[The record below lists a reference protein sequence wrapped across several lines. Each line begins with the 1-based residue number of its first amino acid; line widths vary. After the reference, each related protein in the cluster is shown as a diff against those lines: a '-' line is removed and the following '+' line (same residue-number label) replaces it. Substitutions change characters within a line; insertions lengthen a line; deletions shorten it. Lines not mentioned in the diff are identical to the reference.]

1 MFSRLKNLFVGGS
14 QAAAVAHDGDRQARY
29 EAEPAPSEDAAVPY
43 TGGSS
48 AQPRHVLCIL
58 GGDRDLQ
65 PLRAAANAAIAEF
78 ATGFSVDETYSQAE
92 PDQHMSRSFSVCWDR
107 VEPNAW
113 TTADEEAVS
122 AHQSVLYVV
131 GPRMTR
137 DDAVAVS
144 IGALFLIDR
153 LVKAGAVAVKGESAG
168 TAHGLHRWR
177 ELIRMGA
184 AAMERDHALAQS
196 RVCRWA
202 FAKRP
207 LSSGDHLESVG
218 FHLAG
223 LPDVHVP
230 TSRGSERE
238 IVALMDQVADQIAEQ
253 GIDAALRAYDASLI
267 DDRSYEED
275 DFKFNP
281 YGIVK
286 LRS

>member
-1 MFSRLKNLFVGGS
+1 VS
-14 QAAAVAHDGDRQARY
+14 
-29 EAEPAPSEDAAVPY
+29 EPTSSDDAAVPY
-43 TGGSS
+43 TGRSS
-48 AQPRHVLCIL
+48 VKPRHVLCIL
-58 GGDRDLQ
+58 GRDRDFQ

-92 PDQHMSRSFSVCWDR
+92 PDQQMSRSFSVCWDR
-107 VEPNAW
+107 VEPGAW
-113 TTADEEAVS
+113 TTADEKAVS
-122 AHQSVLYVV
+122 RHQSVLYVV
-131 GPRMTR
+131 GPRMAQ

-153 LVKAGAVAVKGESAG
+153 LIKAGAVAVKGESAG

-177 ELIRMGA
+177 ELIGMGA
-184 AAMERDHALAQS
+184 SAMERDHALAQS

-207 LSSGDHLESVG
+207 LSSGNDLESVG

-223 LPDVHVP
+223 LPDLHVAK
-230 TSRGSERE
+230 SRGSERE
-238 IVALMDQVADQIAEQ
+238 IVAIMDDVADEIVNQ
-253 GIDAALRAYDASLI
+253 GIDAALRAYDAILT

-286 LRS
+286 LGS

>member
-1 MFSRLKNLFVGGS
+1 MFSRLKNLIVGVS
-14 QAAAVAHDGDRQARY
+14 KAAPVASYVLASSDDG
-29 EAEPAPSEDAAVPY
+29 AVPY
-43 TGGSS
+43 TGRSS
-48 AQPRHVLCIL
+48 VKPRHVLCIL

-78 ATGFSVDETYSQAE
+78 ATGFSIDETYSQAA
-92 PDQHMSRSFSVCWDR
+92 PDQQMSRSFSVCWDR

-122 AHQSVLYVV
+122 RHQSVLYIV
-131 GPRMTR
+131 GPRMVQ

-144 IGALFLIDR
+144 IGALLLIDR
-153 LVKAGAVAVKGESAG
+153 LIKAGAVAVKGESAG
-168 TAHGLHRWR
+168 VAHGLHRWR
-177 ELIRMGA
+177 ELIGMAA
-184 AAMERDHALAQS
+184 AAMERDHALARS

-207 LSSGDHLESVG
+207 LSSGNYLESVG

-223 LPDVHVP
+223 LPDVHVA

-238 IVALMDQVADQIAEQ
+238 VVAIMDEVADKIVRH
-253 GIDAALRAYDASLI
+253 GIDEALRAYDASLI
-267 DDRSYEED
+267 DDSSYEED

-286 LRS
+286 LGA

>member
-1 MFSRLKNLFVGGS
+1 MFSRLKNLIVGVS
-14 QAAAVAHDGDRQARY
+14 KAAPVASYVLASSDDG
-29 EAEPAPSEDAAVPY
+29 AVPY
-43 TGGSS
+43 TGRSS
-48 AQPRHVLCIL
+48 VKPRHVLCIL

-78 ATGFSVDETYSQAE
+78 ATGFSIDETYSQVT
-92 PDQHMSRSFSVCWDR
+92 PDQQMSRSFSVCWDR

-122 AHQSVLYVV
+122 RHQSVLYIV
-131 GPRMTR
+131 GPRMAQ

-144 IGALFLIDR
+144 IGALLLIDR
-153 LVKAGAVAVKGESAG
+153 LIKAGAVAVKGESAG
-168 TAHGLHRWR
+168 VAHGLHRWR
-177 ELIRMGA
+177 ELIGMAA
-184 AAMERDHALAQS
+184 AAMERDHALARS

-207 LSSGDHLESVG
+207 LSSGNYLESVG
-218 FHLAG
+218 LHLAG
-223 LPDVHVP
+223 LPDVHVA

-238 IVALMDQVADQIAEQ
+238 VVAIMDEVADEIVKQ

-267 DDRSYEED
+267 DDSSYEED

-286 LRS
+286 LGS